1 MTLPRADTHS
11 NTGGCL
17 PNYFME
23 EYAVKITNE
32 QLACEYN
39 YYLVQKLLKK
49 ALSEKLITVDEF
61 NKISEK
67 NRLSFSPTLAE
78 IMPNTA

>member
-1 MTLPRADTHS
+1 M
-11 NTGGCL
+11 
-17 PNYFME
+17 
-23 EYAVKITNE
+23 KITNE
-32 QLACEYN
+32 QLASEYS
-39 YYLVQKLLKK
+39 YYIVQKILQK

-67 NRLSFSPTLAE
+67 NRLSFSPVLAE

>member
-1 MTLPRADTHS
+1 MR
-11 NTGGCL
+11 
-17 PNYFME
+17 
-23 EYAVKITNE
+23 ITNE

-67 NRLSFSPTLAE
+67 NRLSFSPILAE
-78 IMPNTA
+78 IMPDTA

>member
-1 MTLPRADTHS
+1 M
-11 NTGGCL
+11 
-17 PNYFME
+17 
-23 EYAVKITNE
+23 KITNE
-32 QLACEYN
+32 QLASEYS
-39 YYLVQKLLKK
+39 YYLVQKILQK

-67 NRLSFSPTLAE
+67 NRLSFSPVLAE

>member
-1 MTLPRADTHS
+1 M
-11 NTGGCL
+11 
-17 PNYFME
+17 
-23 EYAVKITNE
+23 KITNE

-67 NRLSFSPTLAE
+67 NRLSFSPVLADIIPLDIFRILCE
-78 IMPNTA
+78 YYRTDGR

>member
-1 MTLPRADTHS
+1 MR
-11 NTGGCL
+11 
-17 PNYFME
+17 
-23 EYAVKITNE
+23 ITNE

-67 NRLSFSPTLAE
+67 KSEKLITVDEFNKISEKNRLSFSPILAE
-78 IMPNTA
+78 IMPDTA

>member
-1 MTLPRADTHS
+1 M
-11 NTGGCL
+11 
-17 PNYFME
+17 
-23 EYAVKITNE
+23 KITNE
-32 QLACEYN
+32 QLTSEYN

-67 NRLSFSPTLAE
+67 NRLSFSPVLAE

>member
-1 MTLPRADTHS
+1 MR
-11 NTGGCL
+11 
-17 PNYFME
+17 
-23 EYAVKITNE
+23 ITNE

-67 NRLSFSPTLAE
+67 NRLSFSPVLAE
-78 IMPNTA
+78 IIPNTA

>member
-1 MTLPRADTHS
+1 MR
-11 NTGGCL
+11 
-17 PNYFME
+17 
-23 EYAVKITNE
+23 ITNE

>member
-1 MTLPRADTHS
+1 
-11 NTGGCL
+11 
-17 PNYFME
+17 
-23 EYAVKITNE
+23 VKITNE

>member
-1 MTLPRADTHS
+1 MR
-11 NTGGCL
+11 
-17 PNYFME
+17 
-23 EYAVKITNE
+23 ITNE

-61 NKISEK
+61 NKITEK
-67 NRLSFSPTLAE
+67 NRLSFSPALAE
-78 IMPNTA
+78 IMPDTA

>member
-1 MTLPRADTHS
+1 MR
-11 NTGGCL
+11 
-17 PNYFME
+17 
-23 EYAVKITNE
+23 ITNE

-67 NRLSFSPTLAE
+67 NRLSFSPVLAE

>member
-1 MTLPRADTHS
+1 
-11 NTGGCL
+11 
-17 PNYFME
+17 ME
-23 EYAVKITNE
+23 ECAVKITNE
-32 QLACEYN
+32 QLTSEYN

-67 NRLSFSPTLAE
+67 NRLSFSPVLVE
-78 IMPNTA
+78 IIPNTA

>member
-1 MTLPRADTHS
+1 M
-11 NTGGCL
+11 
-17 PNYFME
+17 
-23 EYAVKITNE
+23 KITNE

-67 NRLSFSPTLAE
+67 NRLSFSPVLAE

>member
-1 MTLPRADTHS
+1 M
-11 NTGGCL
+11 
-17 PNYFME
+17 
-23 EYAVKITNE
+23 KITNE
-32 QLACEYN
+32 QLTSEYN

>member
-1 MTLPRADTHS
+1 M
-11 NTGGCL
+11 
-17 PNYFME
+17 
-23 EYAVKITNE
+23 KITNE

-61 NKISEK
+61 NKISER
-67 NRLSFSPTLAE
+67 NRLSFSPVLAE
-78 IMPNTA
+78 IIPNTA

>member
-1 MTLPRADTHS
+1 M
-11 NTGGCL
+11 
-17 PNYFME
+17 
-23 EYAVKITNE
+23 KITNE
-32 QLACEYN
+32 QLVCEYN

-67 NRLSFSPTLAE
+67 NRLSFSPVLAE
-78 IMPNTA
+78 IIPNTA

>member
-1 MTLPRADTHS
+1 M
-11 NTGGCL
+11 
-17 PNYFME
+17 
-23 EYAVKITNE
+23 KITNE
-32 QLACEYN
+32 QLTSEYN

-67 NRLSFSPTLAE
+67 NRLSFSPILAE
-78 IMPNTA
+78 IMPDTA

>member
-1 MTLPRADTHS
+1 M
-11 NTGGCL
+11 
-17 PNYFME
+17 
-23 EYAVKITNE
+23 KITNE

-67 NRLSFSPTLAE
+67 NRLSFSPVLAE
-78 IMPNTA
+78 IMPDTA

>member
-1 MTLPRADTHS
+1 VR
-11 NTGGCL
+11 
-17 PNYFME
+17 
-23 EYAVKITNE
+23 ITNE

-39 YYLVQKLLKK
+39 YYPVQKLLKK

-67 NRLSFSPTLAE
+67 NRLSFSPVLAE
-78 IMPNTA
+78 IIPNTA

>member
-1 MTLPRADTHS
+1 MMGVCRII
-11 NTGGCL
+11 
-17 PNYFME
+17 FME
-23 EYAVKITNE
+23 ECAVKITNE

-67 NRLSFSPTLAE
+67 NRLSFSPVLAE
-78 IMPNTA
+78 IIPNTA

>member
-1 MTLPRADTHS
+1 MR
-11 NTGGCL
+11 
-17 PNYFME
+17 
-23 EYAVKITNE
+23 ITNE

-39 YYLVQKLLKK
+39 YYPVQKLLKK

-67 NRLSFSPTLAE
+67 NRLSFSPVLAE
-78 IMPNTA
+78 IIPNTA

>member
-1 MTLPRADTHS
+1 M
-11 NTGGCL
+11 
-17 PNYFME
+17 
-23 EYAVKITNE
+23 KITNE

-67 NRLSFSPTLAE
+67 NRLSFSTALAE
-78 IMPNTA
+78 IMPDTV

>member
-1 MTLPRADTHS
+1 M
-11 NTGGCL
+11 
-17 PNYFME
+17 
-23 EYAVKITNE
+23 KITNE
-32 QLACEYN
+32 QLTSEYN

-67 NRLSFSPTLAE
+67 NRLSFSTALAE
-78 IMPNTA
+78 IMPDTA